1 MDSLS
6 IIGTNCTPHVSF
18 NINGRLSIEG
28 RSLPEDA
35 ESFYK
40 PLQEWLM
47 NLSVDIATFEF
58 NLEYFNSASS
68 KKILDLLKLLDAN
81 IHVKN
86 IVIKWHYE
94 EGDDDS
100 LEAGQIFE
108 EMLNRSVFKFVE
120 FEEAA

>member
-1 MDSLS
+1 MENLS
-6 IIGTNCTPHVSF
+6 IVGTNCTPHVSF
-18 NINGRLSIEG
+18 SISGKLSMEG

-35 ESFYK
+35 EKFFL
-40 PLQEWLM
+40 PLQQWLM
-47 NLSVDIATFEF
+47 NLSVDKVTFDF

-68 KKILDLLKLLDAN
+68 KKILDLLRILDAN
-81 IHVKN
+81 IHVRQVQIN
-86 IVIKWHYE
+86 WHYE

-108 EMLNRSVFKFVE
+108 EMLIRTAFRFVE